1 MWLLI
6 LELLAVLGLAVFIV
20 AWTVSG
26 RRRTEQD
33 GAPALEATDAKDD
46 EDRRR

>member
-1 MWLLI
+1 MWMLI

-20 AWTVSG
+20 AWTMSG

-33 GAPALEATDAKDD
+33 ASAALEATDAKAD
-46 EDRRR
+46 EHQRR